1 MGQTFVYNTGNSK
14 SAVDELH
21 LQFGM
26 FFDGTLNNMKYTE
39 LREKYLTKGNDI
51 KPDDDEKT
59 IATKE
64 KIRDQALKNQDK
76 AYNAIGRTKV
86 SAANKE
92 YLKYLKA
99 SHRDFLDKQ
108 GTDNSFSNDYTN
120 VARKYKCCKE
130 SYAIYTEGIGTGLG
144 VNDEIKDPTDDIV
157 ADNSHGFAF
166 GAGKTG
172 VRGKVRKGCMTLAN
186 KIGEIKKKLPPKTK
200 LTDIKIDV
208 FGFSRG
214 ATAARNFVY
223 EVAVKEPE
231 TPKSKTKSEVT
242 GYRDSHSFGNDAP
255 VPIYESKTVY
265 TDNDREDVDS
275 TILVAGKMPIRG
287 LLGYYLLK
295 NDILSLEELEG
306 MWLTIRFLG
315 IYDTVSSYEET
326 YDDGLILGKNF
337 AKSASEKL
345 TGINLFKDDVEQ
357 LHLDSLKVNKAVHFT
372 AKNEHRKNF
381 ALTRLKIGIEKT
393 FPGVHCDIGGAYLNE
408 TEVKTE
414 IETDNHLSSDG
425 ALERYRQHLIDEY
438 WYKEDQLEILSDY
451 MTSGMDNGWTPP
463 ITRALTSYKRL
474 QGTRYL
480 KKEYSYIP
488 LQFMEEFFRMELK
501 DDASEIMPIS
511 CADQYQIG
519 DHNPVLKEAYKILKG
534 YVFEGKPEWEF
545 VPDHILNPVNK
556 SQNSPLDSIT
566 VPPIVKQDNTYV
578 KKPESPILIKK
589 EGLPKQKVE
598 IDSEGNKVIVLEEVV
613 VTSPT
618 EQSTLRR
625 LRNEY
630 LHWSASRKWAGMEPN
645 NGGSPTSSGKRDF
658 Y

>member
-1 MGQTFVYNTGNSK
+1 MGQTFVYNTGDSK
-14 SAVDELH
+14 PAVDELQ
-21 LQFGM
+21 LQFGV

-51 KPDDDEKT
+51 QPDDDDET
-59 IATKE
+59 IARKE
-64 KIRDQALKNQDK
+64 KIRDEALKKQDK
-76 AYNAIGRTKV
+76 AYNAIGRTKE

-92 YLKYLKA
+92 YLKYLEA

-130 SYAIYTEGIGTGLG
+130 SYAIYVEGIGTGLG
-144 VNDEIKDPTDDIV
+144 VDDKISDSTDDIV
-157 ADNSHGFAF
+157 ADNTHGFAF
-166 GAGKTG
+166 GAWKTG
-172 VRGKVRKGCMTLAN
+172 VRGKVRKGCMALAE
-186 KIGEIKKKLPPKTK
+186 KIGKLLPKGNTDKKLTEI
-200 LTDIKIDV
+200 TIDV

-231 TPKSKTKSEVT
+231 TPITKNVVT
-242 GYRDSHSFGNDAP
+242 GYRNSRSFGNDS
-255 VPIYESKTVY
+255 VTPIYENKTI
-265 TDNDREDVDS
+265 DSDRQEVDTS
-275 TILVAGKMPIRG
+275 VLVVGKMPIRG
-287 LLGYYLLK
+287 LLGYYLRK
-295 NDILSLEELEG
+295 NDILSQEELEG

-326 YDDGLILGKNF
+326 YDDGLILSKNM
-337 AKSASEKL
+337 AKSA
-345 TGINLFKDDVEQ
+345 TGSNLFKDDVVQ

-381 ALTRLKIGIEKT
+381 ALTRLKIGTEKT

-414 IETDNHLSSDG
+414 IETNNHLSSDG
-425 ALERYRQHLIDEY
+425 LEKYRQHLIDEY

-451 MTSGMDNGWTPP
+451 MTSGMDKGWTPP
-463 ITRALTSYKRL
+463 VTRLLTSYKRL

-488 LQFMEEFFRMELK
+488 LQFMEDFFRIELK
-501 DDASEIMPIS
+501 DNASEIMPIS
-511 CADQYQIG
+511 CAEQYQID

-534 YVFEGKPEWEF
+534 YVFEDKPEWEF
-545 VPDHILNPVNK
+545 VPDHILNPVAKTTNK
-556 SQNSPLDSIT
+556 TTEPLL
-566 VPPIVKQDNTYV
+566 PPIVKQDNTYV
-578 KKPESPILIKK
+578 KKPEVPILIKK
-589 EGLPKQKVE
+589 EELPKPKVE

-613 VTSPT
+613 IKPAT

-645 NGGSPTSSGKRDF
+645 NGGSPSSSGKRDH

>member
-1 MGQTFVYNTGNSK
+1 MGQTFVYNTGNFK
-14 SAVDELH
+14 PAVDELH
-21 LQFGM
+21 LQFGV

-39 LREKYLTKGNDI
+39 LRKEYLNKKRSDDEIG
-51 KPDDDEKT
+51 PDDDET
-59 IATKE
+59 IAKKE
-64 KIRDQALKNQDK
+64 KRHSDALTEQDK
-76 AYNAIGRTKV
+76 AYNAIGRTKT
-86 SAANKE
+86 SASNKE
-92 YLKYLKA
+92 YLKYLEA
-99 SHRDFLDKQ
+99 SHRTFLDKQ

-130 SYAIYTEGIGTGLG
+130 SYAIYIEGIGTGLG
-144 VNDEIKDPTDDIV
+144 VDDKMSDSTDDIV
-157 ADNSHGFAF
+157 GDNTHGFAF

-172 VRGKVRKGCMTLAN
+172 VRGKVRKGCLALAT
-186 KIGEIKKKLPPKTK
+186 KIGEIKKDNKNNPP
-200 LTDIKIDV
+200 TDIKIDV

-231 TPKSKTKSEVT
+231 TPTTKNVVT
-242 GYRDSHSFGNDAP
+242 GYRNSRSFGNDA
-255 VPIYESKTVY
+255 VTPIYENKTI
-265 TDNDREDVDS
+265 DSDRQEVDTS
-275 TILVAGKMPIRG
+275 VLVVGKMPIRG
-287 LLGYYLLK
+287 LLGYYLRK
-295 NDILSLEELEG
+295 NDILSQEELDG

-326 YDDGLILGKNF
+326 YDDLILGKNM
-337 AKSASEKL
+337 AKSASEKV
-345 TGINLFKDDVEQ
+345 TGINLFKDDVVQ

-381 ALTRLKIGIEKT
+381 ALTRLKIGTEKT

-414 IETDNHLSSDG
+414 IETNNHLSSDG
-425 ALERYRQHLIDEY
+425 LEKYRQHLIDEY

-451 MTSGMDNGWTPP
+451 MTSGMDKGWTPP
-463 ITRALTSYKRL
+463 VTRLLTSYKRL

-488 LQFMEEFFRMELK
+488 LQFMEDFFRIELK
-501 DDASEIMPIS
+501 DNASEIMPIS
-511 CADQYQIG
+511 CAEQYQIG

-545 VPDHILNPVNK
+545 VPDHILNPVDKTTNK
-556 SQNSPLDSIT
+556 TTEPLL
-566 VPPIVKQDNTYV
+566 PPIVKQDNTYV
-578 KKPESPILIKK
+578 KKPEVPILIKK
-589 EGLPKQKVE
+589 EELPKPKVE

-613 VTSPT
+613 IKPAT

-645 NGGSPTSSGKRDF
+645 NGGSPSSSGKRDH

>member
-14 SAVDELH
+14 AAVDELH

-51 KPDDDEKT
+51 KPDDDEET
-59 IATKE
+59 IANKE

-92 YLKYLKA
+92 YLKYLEA
-99 SHRDFLDKQ
+99 SHRDFWDKQ

-144 VNDEIKDPTDDIV
+144 VNDEMKDPTDDIV

-172 VRGKVRKGCMTLAN
+172 VRGKVRKGCLALAN
-186 KIGEIKKKLPPKTK
+186 KIGEIKKNNKNNPP
-200 LTDIKIDV
+200 TDIKIDV

-231 TPKSKTKSEVT
+231 TPTTKNVVT
-242 GYRDSHSFGNDAP
+242 GYRNSRSFGNDG
-255 VPIYESKTVY
+255 VTPIYENKTIDSDRQEV
-265 TDNDREDVDS
+265 DNSV
-275 TILVAGKMPIRG
+275 LVAGKMPIRG

-295 NDILSLEELEG
+295 NDILSQEELDG

-326 YDDGLILGKNF
+326 YDKFVNLAKNG
-337 AKSASEKL
+337 AKSV
-345 TGINLFKDDVEQ
+345 TGTNIFSDDVEQ

-414 IETDNHLSSDG
+414 IETNNHLSSDG
-425 ALERYRQHLIDEY
+425 LEKYRQHLIDEY

-451 MTSGMDNGWTPP
+451 MTSGLDKGWTPP

-511 CADQYQIG
+511 CSDQYQIG

-545 VPDHILNPVNK
+545 VPDYILNPVNK
-556 SQNSPLDSIT
+556 SQNEPLNAT
-566 VPPIVKQDNTYV
+566 MPPIAKQDNTYV
-578 KKPESPILIKK
+578 KKPELPILIKK
-589 EGLPKQKVE
+589 EEPPKPKIE

-613 VTSPT
+613 ITSPT
-618 EQSTLRR
+618 EQSILRR

-645 NGGSPTSSGKRDF
+645 NGGSPSSSGKRDE

>member
-14 SAVDELH
+14 AAVDELH

-51 KPDDDEKT
+51 KPDDDHET
-59 IATKE
+59 IANKE
-64 KIRDQALKNQDK
+64 KIRDEALKKQDK

-92 YLKYLKA
+92 YLKYLEA

-130 SYAIYTEGIGTGLG
+130 SYAIYVEGIGTGLG
-144 VNDEIKDPTDDIV
+144 VNDEMKDPTDDIV
-157 ADNSHGFAF
+157 ADNTHGFAF

-172 VRGKVRKGCMTLAN
+172 VRGKVRKGCLALAN
-186 KIGEIKKKLPPKTK
+186 KIGEIKKNNKNNPP
-200 LTDIKIDV
+200 TDIKIDV

-231 TPKSKTKSEVT
+231 TPTSKREVV
-242 GYRDSHSFGNDAP
+242 GYQNSRSFGNDS
-255 VPIYESKTVY
+255 VTPIYENVMRDS
-265 TDNDREDVDS
+265 DRQEVDAS
-275 TILVAGKMPIRG
+275 VLVAGKMPIRG
-287 LLGYYLLK
+287 LLGYYLLQ
-295 NDILSLEELEG
+295 NDILSPKELEG

-326 YDDGLILGKNF
+326 YDDALILGKNF
-337 AKSASEKL
+337 AKSVAG
-345 TGINLFKDDVEQ
+345 TNLFKDDVKQ

-372 AKNEHRKNF
+372 AKDEHRKNF
-381 ALTRLKIGIEKT
+381 ALTRLKTGIEKN

-408 TEVKTE
+408 TEKVLE
-414 IETDNHLSSDG
+414 IETNNHLWFG
-425 ALERYRQHLIDEY
+425 KLEKYRQHLIDEY
-438 WYKEDQLEILSDY
+438 WYKEDQLVVLSDY
-451 MTSGMDNGWTPP
+451 MTSGLDKGWTPP
-463 ITRALTSYKRL
+463 VTRMLTSYKRL

-488 LQFMEEFFRMELK
+488 LQFMEIYFRDELK
-501 DDASEIMPIS
+501 DDATEIMPIS
-511 CADQYQIG
+511 CKEQYPIG
-519 DHNPVLKEAYKILKG
+519 EHNPVLKEAYKILYD
-534 YVFEGKPEWEF
+534 YVFGNKPEWDF
-545 VPDHILNPVNK
+545 IPDHILNSVGKNTK
-556 SQNSPLDSIT
+556 LTQESSL
-566 VPPIVKQDNTYV
+566 PPIVKQDNTYV
-578 KKPESPILIKK
+578 KKPELPVILKK
-589 EGLPKQKVE
+589 EELPKPKVE

-613 VTSPT
+613 IKPPT
-618 EQSTLRR
+618 EQSILRR

-645 NGGSPTSSGKRDF
+645 NGASPTSSRNRD
-658 Y
+658 YY

>member
-14 SAVDELH
+14 AAVDELH

-39 LREKYLTKGNDI
+39 LREKYLTKDNDI
-51 KPDDDEKT
+51 KPDDDEDVIKR
-59 IATKE
+59 KE
-64 KIRDQALKNQDK
+64 EIREEALKKQDE

-92 YLKYLKA
+92 YLKYLEA
-99 SHRDFLDKQ
+99 SHRDFWDKQ

-144 VNDEIKDPTDDIV
+144 VNDEMKDPTDDIV

-172 VRGKVRKGCMTLAN
+172 VRGKVRKGCLALAN
-186 KIGEIKKKLPPKTK
+186 KIGEIKKNNKNNPP
-200 LTDIKIDV
+200 TDIKIDV

-231 TPKSKTKSEVT
+231 TPTTKNVVT
-242 GYRDSHSFGNDAP
+242 GYRNSRSFGNDG
-255 VPIYESKTVY
+255 VTPIYENKTIDSDRQEV
-265 TDNDREDVDS
+265 DNSV
-275 TILVAGKMPIRG
+275 LVAGKMPIRG

-295 NDILSLEELEG
+295 NDILSQEELDG

-326 YDDGLILGKNF
+326 YDKFVNLAKNG
-337 AKSASEKL
+337 AKSV
-345 TGINLFKDDVEQ
+345 TGTNIFSDDVEQ
-357 LHLDSLKVNKAVHFT
+357 LHLNDLKVNKAVHFT

-408 TEVKTE
+408 TEIKTE
-414 IETDNHLSSDG
+414 IETNNHLSSDG
-425 ALERYRQHLIDEY
+425 LEKYRQHLIDEY

-451 MTSGMDNGWTPP
+451 MTSGLDKGWTPP

-511 CADQYQIG
+511 CSDQYQIG

-545 VPDHILNPVNK
+545 VPDYILNPVNK
-556 SQNSPLDSIT
+556 SQNEPLNAT
-566 VPPIVKQDNTYV
+566 MPPIAKQDNTYV
-578 KKPESPILIKK
+578 KKPELPILIKK
-589 EGLPKQKVE
+589 EEPPKPKIE

-613 VTSPT
+613 ITSPT
-618 EQSTLRR
+618 EQSILRR

-645 NGGSPTSSGKRDF
+645 NGGSPSSSGKRDE